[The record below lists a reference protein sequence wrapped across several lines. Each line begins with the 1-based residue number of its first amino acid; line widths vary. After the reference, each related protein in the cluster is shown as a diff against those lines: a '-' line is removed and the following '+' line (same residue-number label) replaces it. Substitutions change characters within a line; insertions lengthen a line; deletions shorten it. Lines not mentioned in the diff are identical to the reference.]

1 MCIIHPWSVNGTLL
15 SSRYLLSFKCTLEA
29 FVLSCELAMLDTALV
44 IIPWLCLVHY
54 SKMGSTLILHGDVS
68 IEVPSGITLKW
79 TWSFLNTKL
88 SEPAD
93 DCCLMMS
100 TVFCWLWKASSRC
113 STRVGSTEK
122 SRASRSRYF
131 LCLTTGDLLCPIY
144 SEQCARPW
152 LSLHGLTQSSTCQ
165 VGRSAPLWQQQCF
178 HSNPSET
185 SHQPRSLET
194 TLRCKL
200 TVLTMAT
207 QHIQHPSQCSANI
220 WQQE

>member
-1 MCIIHPWSVNGTLL
+1 MYTWSFCVKLRTGHARYSTCYHSLALPCTLFQNGTVRWYCMVMSALRSLLELHSSGRDHFSTQSRLNLLMIAVWWCLL
-15 SSRYLLSFKCTLEA
+15 SS
-29 FVLSCELAMLDTALV
+29 VD
-44 IIPWLCLVHY
+44 
-54 SKMGSTLILHGDVS
+54 
-68 IEVPSGITLKW
+68 
-79 TWSFLNTKL
+79 
-88 SEPAD
+88 
-93 DCCLMMS
+93 
-100 TVFCWLWKASSRC
+100 WKASSRC

-122 SRASRSRYF
+122 SRASWSRYF
-131 LCLTTGDLLCPIY
+131 LCLTTGDLLYPIY